1 MSSLPSNGSTRWG
14 TSSTLAGGDKL
25 ADALRDLRRRTI
37 AIGAGAA
44 GGWGLAAMLL
54 ALVLFAWLDLI
65 LDLPG
70 GVRLALLLAAV
81 AAAVVVV
88 ARLVRRAARAGSDG
102 AMAEK
107 LDAAVGGEGQIVS
120 GVALAAAERG
130 GESTLTAGLAQLAV
144 ARAARL
150 VIAIHPEAIVP
161 GGRALSRPYVL
172 LALTVLAVGGV
183 AVVSPRMVGTQI
195 ARFADPFGDHPPYS
209 PLAFTVEPGDARVVY
224 GASLDVRATVAGGQ
238 PDRVD
243 LVLSNVAEPLPMF
256 PEGDGHWRATLSGV
270 TADATYRVRS
280 GRARSDKYALGVITV
295 PKLTEVRFRVQLPA
309 YTHRPPYDGP
319 LPQNGIAGLPGTT
332 VEVHAKSNRPLS
344 GGTIHFAAAAGPT
357 TAPAVEPADIVM
369 APAGPDASE
378 VVGQFQI
385 TATGRATIGVTDVAG
400 QPSTETLT
408 APVTLLRDERP
419 IVRMIEPR
427 SESFATP
434 DAVLKVQALAE
445 DDYGISAVSIYRG
458 LNDSRPRPTAIP
470 VPTDPPPTQ
479 FPANLTLALG
489 DYALNPGDVVQLFAR
504 AQDTDPAGA
513 KGAESGIVTVR
524 IVSQKDM
531 DRMTVAREGMEAL
544 QSKYAVAQRRAEAAD
559 AELAKLEKQLA
570 AADPDKPLT
579 AEQQKKLAEQAD
591 ALAKAAAEVDKL
603 AAHEL
608 PFDLDHALSAQLKAM
623 AQAMRDAAAATKK
636 AGQPGLSA
644 AGALDKIKAV
654 RKQLGLNRDDLEK
667 EAMQPLEHMAQI
679 FPLIEDQARFLDIA
693 AHQKDLAGRMA
704 AVQTQTSTDD
714 PQAKAHMR
722 DLQDEQRQVRADLKQ
737 LLDEIDD
744 HVAGLPDD
752 KKLDDL
758 RNTSKQFATA
768 VRASPATGDMEAAEA
783 ALAEFAGTAAGDGAK
798 GAADVLD
805 GFISKCQGMGS
816 CAGTC
821 LRFQPKLSAGLGNT
835 VEQMLGA
842 MGLSTGMGSGGA
854 GGYSAMR
861 SSLANVG
868 LYGTLPMAGMESGGG
883 RGGQADHG
891 VRSTANGLADGDGS
905 NGSGSNGK
913 QQANGGSDAPVPAQY
928 KQRVGD
934 YFQRVSDELSN

>member
-1 MSSLPSNGSTRWG
+1 MSSLPTNVSTRWG
-14 TSSTLAGGDKL
+14 TASTLASGDKL

-37 AIGAGAA
+37 AIGTGAA
-44 GGWGLAAMLL
+44 GGWGLSALLL

-81 AAAVVVV
+81 AGGVVV
-88 ARLVRRAARAGSDG
+88 ATRLIRRAARAGSDR

-107 LDAAVGGEGQIVS
+107 LDAAVGAEGQIVS
-120 GVALAAAERG
+120 GVALAAAGRG

-150 VIAIHPEAIVP
+150 VVAVHPEAIVP

-172 LALTVLAVGGV
+172 LALTVLGVGVV
-183 AVVSPRMVGTQI
+183 ALVSPRMVGTQI

-209 PLAFTVEPGDARVVY
+209 PMTFAVEPGNARVVY

-243 LVLSNVAEPLPMF
+243 LVLSNAAEPLPMF
-256 PEGDGHWRATLSGV
+256 PEGDGHWRATLTGV
-270 TADATYRVRS
+270 TADASYRVRT
-280 GRARSDKYALGVITV
+280 GRARSDEFTLGVITV
-295 PKLTEVRFRVQLPA
+295 PKLTDVRFHVQLPA

-332 VEVHAKSNRPLS
+332 VEVHAKSSRPLS
-344 GGTIHFAAAAGPT
+344 GGSVQFSPAATPT
-357 TAPAVEPADIVM
+357 TAPASD
-369 APAGPDASE
+369 E
-378 VVGQFQI
+378 VVGRFTI
-385 TATGRATIGVTDVAG
+385 TASGKATIGVTDVDG

-408 APVTLLRDERP
+408 APITLLRDERP

-427 SESFATP
+427 AESFATP

-445 DDYGISAVSIYRG
+445 DDYGISAVQVFRG
-458 LNDSRPRPTAIP
+458 LNDSRPRPTAIAVP
-470 VPTDPPPTQ
+470 VDPPPTQ

-504 AQDTDPAGA
+504 AQDTDPAGP

-524 IVSQKDM
+524 IVSQQDM
-531 DRMTVAREGMEAL
+531 DRMTVAREGMAAL

-579 AEQQKKLAEQAD
+579 AEQQKKLSDQAD

-608 PFDLDHALSAQLKAM
+608 PFDLDHALTAQLKEM
-623 AQAMRDAAAATKK
+623 AKAMRDAAEGTKK

-654 RKQLGLNRDDLEK
+654 RKQLGVKRDDLQK
-667 EAMQPLEHMAQI
+667 EAVQPLEHMAQT
-679 FPLIEDQARFLDIA
+679 FPLIEDQARFLDLA
-693 AHQKDLAGRMA
+693 AHQKDLADRMA
-704 AVQTQTSTDD
+704 AIQTQNGNDD

-737 LLDEIDD
+737 LLDDIDD
-744 HVAGLPDD
+744 HVAALPLDR
-752 KKLDDL
+752 KLDDL
-758 RNTSKQFATA
+758 QNTAKAFAAA
-768 VRASPATGDMEAAEA
+768 VRASPASGDMEAAEA
-783 ALAEFAGTAAGDGAK
+783 ALAEFAGTASGIQARA
-798 GAADVLD
+798 AADVLD
-805 GFISKCQGMGS
+805 SFIAKCQSMGS

-821 LRFQPKLSAGLGNT
+821 MKFQPKLAASLGNT
-835 VEQMLGA
+835 VSQMLGS

-861 SSLANVG
+861 NSLANVG
-868 LYGTLPMAGMESGGG
+868 LYGTLPVAGMESGGS

-891 VRSTANGLADGDGS
+891 VRSTANGTADGDGA
-905 NGSGSNGK
+905 NGAGSSGK
-913 QQANGGSDAPVPAQY
+913 QLANGGSDAPVPAQY